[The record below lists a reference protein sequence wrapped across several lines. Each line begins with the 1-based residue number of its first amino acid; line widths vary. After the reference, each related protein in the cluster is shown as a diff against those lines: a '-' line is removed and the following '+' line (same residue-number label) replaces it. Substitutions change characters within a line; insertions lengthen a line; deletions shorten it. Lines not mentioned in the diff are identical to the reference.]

1 MGFDSQSPVLFI
13 KSKTGSFLDAQKCLD
28 RIIGPHDLI
37 SINEKE
43 PLVFSF
49 EGSFT
54 EKMVAGELVY
64 GKDVIFKTKPCDDMN
79 HYCITRPKVG
89 MPIFHKNGLK
99 FLATYDN
106 ATIVSPHDKF
116 EINIKR
122 DCIQSFFSFNKDFV
136 KSVLSDII
144 DEPVNV
150 PLIFEN
156 TMFTNDPKISAWWDL
171 TETVNN
177 MLLKVENFSYFNEM
191 KKDFEYIIVKSLI
204 LTQINNYS
212 DIINNKSQNLPEY
225 INRALSYIKDNI
237 KSNIEISSLEK
248 VSGVSKH
255 KLSTCFKKYMGLS
268 INSYIRLYR
277 LKCINNDI
285 LNSRKNI
292 NITYIALKWG
302 IKHLGRFSREYKE
315 VFGESP
321 SLTLKKITVNC
332 RQTDLISPWD

>member
-1 MGFDSQSPVLFI
+1 MGLDSQSPVLFI
-13 KSKTGSFLDAQKCLD
+13 KSKTGSFLDAQKCLN

-37 SINEKE
+37 NINEKE

-54 EKMVAGELVY
+54 GKMTVGELVY

-99 FLATYDN
+99 FLSTYDN

-122 DCIQSFFSFNKDFV
+122 DCIQSFLSFNKDFV

-171 TETVNN
+171 TENINN
-177 MLLKVENFSYFNEM
+177 MLLKFENFSYFNEM
-191 KKDFEYIIVKSLI
+191 KKEFEYIIVKSLI

-212 DIINNKSQNLPEY
+212 DIINNKYKNLPEY

-237 KSNIEISSLEK
+237 KSNIEINSLEK
-248 VSGVSKH
+248 VSGVSKQ
-255 KLSTCFKKYMGLS
+255 KLSTCFKKHMGLS

-302 IKHLGRFSREYKE
+302 VKHLGRFSREYKE

-321 SLTLKKITVNC
+321 SITLKKIIV
-332 RQTDLISPWD
+332 SGG